1 MRIDIGYG
9 ANLIT
14 IRKRFVKF
22 KLILKRYFA
31 KLAIGWCCKLMK
43 IGIIPNITKDK
54 DLNVTRSILYWFAN
68 KNIELLLEADIAKR
82 LNYKN
87 EGFNRDELYSQS
99 DVIIV
104 LGGDGTILN
113 IARQSSHYDV
123 PLFGI
128 NLGHLGFLAEAE
140 ISDMYLSLEKILN
153 GDYFIEKRMML
164 EASFED
170 KRDELKE
177 LPALNDISITKGMQ
191 SRMIS
196 FSIFINDSFFE
207 LYSADGVVISSPTG
221 STAYSLSA
229 GGPIVSPDLNVL
241 IITPIC
247 PHTLHNRSIVV
258 SERDVIRI
266 EICGENTEVMLSVDG
281 QDSYKLIP
289 GNVIKVRSS
298 SCVTNLV
305 KLKQRS
311 FFDVLRRK
319 ISER

>member
-1 MRIDIGYG
+1 
-9 ANLIT
+9 
-14 IRKRFVKF
+14 
-22 KLILKRYFA
+22 
-31 KLAIGWCCKLMK
+31 MK
-43 IGIIPNITKDK
+43 IAIIPNLTKDK
-54 DLNVTRSILYWFAN
+54 DLNVTRSILLWFAN
-68 KNIELLLEADIAKR
+68 KDVEILLESDIAKS
-82 LNYKN
+82 LNYDA
-87 EGFNRDELYSQS
+87 EGFTRDELYSKS
-99 DVIIV
+99 DVVIV

-113 IARQSSHYDV
+113 IARNSSKYGV

-140 ISDMYLSLEKILN
+140 INDMYLSLEKILN

-170 KRDELKE
+170 CEDEPRK
-177 LPALNDISITKGMQ
+177 LPALNDISITKGML

-207 LYSADGVVISSPTG
+207 LYSADGIIISSPTG

-258 SERDVIRI
+258 SAKDEVRI
-266 EICGENTEVMLSVDG
+266 EICEDNNEIMLSVDG
-281 QDSYKLIP
+281 QDSYRLNP
-289 GNVIKVRSS
+289 GRVVRVRSS

-311 FFDVLRRK
+311 FIDVLRRK

>member
-1 MRIDIGYG
+1 M
-9 ANLIT
+9 
-14 IRKRFVKF
+14 
-22 KLILKRYFA
+22 KL
-31 KLAIGWCCKLMK
+31 
-43 IGIIPNITKDK
+43 GIIPNLTKDK
-54 DLNVTRSILYWFAN
+54 DLNVTRSILYWLAN
-68 KNIELLLEADIAKR
+68 KEIEIFLEFDIAKS
-82 LNYKN
+82 LDYKSD
-87 EGFNRDELYSQS
+87 GFSRDEMYSS
-99 DVIIV
+99 CDVVIV

-113 IARQSSHYDV
+113 IARQSSNYGV

-170 KRDELKE
+170 SEDELKD
-177 LPALNDISITKGMQ
+177 LPALNDISITKGML
-191 SRMIS
+191 SRMIT
-196 FSIFINDSFFE
+196 FSVFINDSFFE
-207 LYSADGVVISSPTG
+207 LYSADGIVISSPTG

-241 IITPIC
+241 IITLIC

-258 SERDVIRI
+258 SEKDVVRV
-266 EICGENTEVMLSVDG
+266 EICEENNETMLSVDG
-281 QDSYKLIP
+281 QDSYRLNP
-289 GNVIKVRSS
+289 GRVVKVRSS
-298 SCVTNLV
+298 NCVTNLV

>member
-1 MRIDIGYG
+1 
-9 ANLIT
+9 
-14 IRKRFVKF
+14 
-22 KLILKRYFA
+22 
-31 KLAIGWCCKLMK
+31 MK

-68 KNIELLLEADIAKR
+68 KKIELLLENDTAEK
-82 LNYKN
+82 LNYGKA
-87 EGFNRDELYSQS
+87 GMSRKELYSNS
-99 DVIIV
+99 DIVIV

-113 IARQSSHYDV
+113 IARQSAKYNV

-140 ISDMYLSLEKILN
+140 ISNMYLSLDKLVSGN
-153 GDYFIEKRMML
+153 YKIEKRMML

-170 KRDELKE
+170 STGETRELV
-177 LPALNDISITKGMQ
+177 ALNDISITKGMM

-196 FSIFINDSFFE
+196 FSVFINNNFFE

-241 IITPIC
+241 VITLIC

-258 SERDVIRI
+258 SERDEVRI
-266 EICGENTEVMLSVDG
+266 EICEENTEVMLSVDG

-289 GNVIKVRSS
+289 GEVVKVRSS

-319 ISER
+319 ISEH

>member
-1 MRIDIGYG
+1 M
-9 ANLIT
+9 
-14 IRKRFVKF
+14 
-22 KLILKRYFA
+22 KL
-31 KLAIGWCCKLMK
+31 
-43 IGIIPNITKDK
+43 GIIPNLTKDK

-68 KNIELLLEADIAKR
+68 KGIDIYLEADIAKS
-82 LNYKN
+82 LNYEN
-87 EGFNRDELYSQS
+87 NGFNRDEMYSTC
-99 DVIIV
+99 DVVIV

-113 IARQSSHYDV
+113 IARQSSQYGV

-153 GDYFIEKRMML
+153 RDYFIEKRMML
-164 EASFED
+164 TASFED
-170 KRDELKE
+170 SEDEHKE
-177 LPALNDISITKGMQ
+177 LTALNDISITKGML

-196 FSIFINDSFFE
+196 FSVFINDSFFE
-207 LYSADGVVISSPTG
+207 LYSADGIVISSPTG

-241 IITPIC
+241 VITPIC

-258 SERDVIRI
+258 SEKDEVRI
-266 EICGENTEVMLSVDG
+266 DICEDNKEIMLSVDG
-281 QDSYKLIP
+281 QDSYRLNP
-289 GNVIKVRSS
+289 GRVVKIRSS

>member
-1 MRIDIGYG
+1 MKYG
-9 ANLIT
+9 NKHPRAAVLPGWHET
-14 IRKRFVKF
+14 AEWKRLQKKVLKSM
-22 KLILKRYFA
+22 KL
-31 KLAIGWCCKLMK
+31 
-43 IGIIPNITKDK
+43 GIIPNLNKDK
-54 DLNVTRSILYWFAN
+54 DLNITRSILYWFAN
-68 KNIELLLEADIAKR
+68 KDIQLLLEHDIAQR
-82 LNYKN
+82 LDCKDCGVSL
-87 EGFNRDELYSQS
+87 EELYSQS
-99 DVIIV
+99 DVVIV

-113 IARQSSHYDV
+113 IARQAAKYNV

-140 ISDMYLSLEKILN
+140 ISDMYLSLEKITQGN
-153 GDYFIEKRMML
+153 YYIEKRMML
-164 EASFED
+164 EACVED
-170 KRDELKE
+170 GGDEMKE
-177 LPALNDISITKGMQ
+177 LRALNDISITKGML

-196 FSIFINDSFFE
+196 FSVYINDSFFE
-207 LYSADGVVISSPTG
+207 LYSADGIIISSPTG

-258 SERDVIRI
+258 SEKDEIKI
-266 EICGENTEVMLSVDG
+266 EICKENSEVVLSVDG
-281 QDSYKLIP
+281 QDSYKLSP
-289 GNVIKVRSS
+289 GKTVKVRSS
-298 SCVTNLV
+298 GCVTNLV

>member
-1 MRIDIGYG
+1 
-9 ANLIT
+9 
-14 IRKRFVKF
+14 
-22 KLILKRYFA
+22 
-31 KLAIGWCCKLMK
+31 MK

-54 DLNVTRSILYWFAN
+54 NLNVTRSILYWFAN
-68 KNIELLLEADIAKR
+68 KDIELLLESDNAKR
-82 LNYKN
+82 LDYKN
-87 EGFNRDELYSQS
+87 TGVSLEELYSNS

-113 IARQSSHYDV
+113 IARQSSQYGV

-140 ISDMYLSLEKILN
+140 IGDMYMALDKIVK
-153 GDYFIEKRMML
+153 GDYSIQKRMML
-164 EASFED
+164 EASVED
-170 KRDELKE
+170 SGDELKG
-177 LPALNDISITKGMQ
+177 LLALNDISITKAMQ
-191 SRMIS
+191 SRMIKL
-196 FSIFINDSFFE
+196 SIFINDSFFE
-207 LYSADGVVISSPTG
+207 LYSADGIIISSPTG

-229 GGPIVSPDLNVL
+229 GGPIISPELNVL
-241 IITPIC
+241 VITPIC

-258 SERDVIRI
+258 SDKDEVRI
-266 EICGENTEVMLSVDG
+266 EICEDNTEVMLSVDG
-281 QDSYKLIP
+281 QNSYKLST
-289 GNVIKVRSS
+289 GKVVKVRSS

>member
-1 MRIDIGYG
+1 M
-9 ANLIT
+9 
-14 IRKRFVKF
+14 
-22 KLILKRYFA
+22 KL
-31 KLAIGWCCKLMK
+31 
-43 IGIIPNITKDK
+43 GIIPNIYKDK
-54 DLNVTRSILYWFAN
+54 DLNITRSIIYWLADRD
-68 KNIELLLEADIAKR
+68 IELFLEADIAKR
-82 LNYKN
+82 LDYECKGSTR
-87 EGFNRDELYSQS
+87 EEIYASS
-99 DVIIV
+99 DIVLV

-113 IARQSSHYDV
+113 IARQSSKFQV

-140 ISDMYLSLEKILN
+140 ISEMYLSLDKLIS

-164 EASFED
+164 EASVD
-170 KRDELKE
+170 SSELCMKE
-177 LPALNDISITKGMQ
+177 LTALNDISVIKGMHA
-191 SRMIS
+191 RMVS

-229 GGPIVSPDLNVL
+229 GGPIVSPELKVL

-247 PHTLHNRSIVV
+247 PHTLHNRPIVV
-258 SERDVIRI
+258 SEKDVVRI
-266 EICGENTEVMLSVDG
+266 EVCEDNPEIMLSVDG
-281 QDSYKLIP
+281 QDSYKLSP
-289 GNVIKVRSS
+289 GMVVRIKSS
-298 SCVTNLV
+298 DCVTNLV

>member
-1 MRIDIGYG
+1 M
-9 ANLIT
+9 
-14 IRKRFVKF
+14 
-22 KLILKRYFA
+22 KL
-31 KLAIGWCCKLMK
+31 
-43 IGIIPNITKDK
+43 GIIPNLTKDK
-54 DLNVTRSILYWFAN
+54 DFNVTKSILYWFAD
-68 KNIELLLEADIAKR
+68 KDIEILLEQDIAEK
-82 LNYKN
+82 LDYKN
-87 EGFNRDELYSQS
+87 KGLSSEELYSCC
-99 DVIIV
+99 DVLIV

-113 IARQSSHYDV
+113 IARQSSQYGV
-123 PLFGI
+123 SLFGI

-140 ISDMYLSLEKILN
+140 ISDMYLSLEKILK
-153 GDYFIEKRMML
+153 GDYYVEKRMML

-170 KRDELKE
+170 SEDKLQK
-177 LPALNDISITKGMQ
+177 LPALNDISITKGTL
-191 SRMIS
+191 SRVIS
-196 FSIFINDSFFE
+196 FSVFINDSFFE
-207 LYSADGVVISSPTG
+207 LYSADGIVISSPTG

-258 SERDVIRI
+258 SDKDEVRI
-266 EICGENTEVMLSVDG
+266 DICEENKEIMLSVDG
-281 QDSYKLIP
+281 QDSYRLNP
-289 GNVIKVRSS
+289 GRVVKVRSS